1 MNRLALNRANVLVSR
16 DFLER
21 NTLKI
26 GDPIKLTVN
35 AAGDFKTI
43 DFTIAGVLELFPT
56 LYPQD
61 GPFFIA
67 NLEYVFEQMG
77 GLYPYDVWLTTD
89 RSRTGRSRSRRAC
102 ATLGITVVTAEDARA
117 DDRRRAGEA

>member
-43 DFTIAGVLELFPT
+43 DFTIAGVLDLFPT

-67 NLEYVFEQMG
+67 NLEYVFEQLG

-89 RSRTGRSRSRRAC
+89 RSTDAETIAKRCARLGHHRRHGRGC
-102 ATLGITVVTAEDARA
+102 A
-117 DDRRRAGEA
+117 